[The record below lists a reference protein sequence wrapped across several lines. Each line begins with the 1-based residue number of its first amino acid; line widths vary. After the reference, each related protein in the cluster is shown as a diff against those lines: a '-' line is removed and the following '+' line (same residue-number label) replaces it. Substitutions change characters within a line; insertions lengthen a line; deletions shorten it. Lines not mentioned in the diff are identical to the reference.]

1 MRGIP
6 SSFLFIFF
14 ILIFLVE
21 LISYLGL
28 LLIIKNHPKKR
39 RIILSILYFVISI
52 LSSGLLIYAFANP
65 EVIRVAK
72 NYTFFY
78 SIVAIAIVNLVPKS
92 IYAIG
97 TIFSF
102 VVRWL
107 TGKYYQLLFLNGL
120 LLICLSII
128 LVVLS
133 GIFIGKNN
141 IRIEKHELYFDNW
154 PNQLDGFTIVHI
166 SDIHLGSF
174 AGNTSLISKTVD
186 NVNHLNPDLLLFTG
200 DLVNNFSAE
209 TKGFEPFLQQL
220 SARFGKFAIQ
230 GNHDYGDY
238 SSWPDST
245 EKVNN
250 LEQIRQAMTN
260 AGFRLL
266 LNESEKVLAKDT
278 SFTVI
283 GVENWGHPPFPQ
295 YADLISAMK
304 NVPQNTFKILLTH
317 DPAHWQSVIVPE
329 TDIDLTLSG
338 HTHGAQFG
346 LKIAGIEF
354 SPMYFIQKHW
364 GGMYELEH
372 QKLYVNRGLGTI
384 GFPGRIDMRP
394 EITVLTL
401 YSTKSH

>member
-6 SSFLFIFF
+6 SSFLLIFF
-14 ILIFLVE
+14 ILIFTVE
-21 LISYLGL
+21 LISYFGL
-28 LLIIKNHPKKR
+28 HLIFENHSKKR
-39 RIILSILYFVISI
+39 RIILSIIYFVISL
-52 LSSGLLIYAFANP
+52 LSAGLLIYAFANP
-65 EVIRVAK
+65 EVIRQAK

-78 SIVAIAIVNLVPKS
+78 AIVAIGIVNLVPKF
-92 IYAIG
+92 IFAIA

-102 VVRWL
+102 VLRWL
-107 TGKYYQLLFLNGL
+107 TSKNYQIIFLNGL
-120 LLICLSII
+120 LLICLGFIPVII
-128 LVVLS
+128 S
-133 GIFIGKNN
+133 GIYIGKNH
-141 IRIEKHELYFDNW
+141 IRIDKHELHFDNW
-154 PNQLDGFTIVHI
+154 PNQLDGFTVVQI

-174 AGNTSLISKTVD
+174 AGDTSLISKMVK
-186 NVNHLNPDLLLFTG
+186 NVNRLNPDLLLFTG

-209 TKGFEPFLQQL
+209 ITGYDPFLQQL

-238 SSWPDST
+238 SSWTDSV
-245 EKVNN
+245 EKTNN
-250 LEQIRQAMTN
+250 LEQIRQGMTKT
-260 AGFRLL
+260 GFRLL
-266 LNESEKVLAKDT
+266 LNESEKVSAKDT
-278 SFTVI
+278 SFTVV

-295 YADLISAMK
+295 YADLTSALK
-304 NVPQNTFKILLTH
+304 NAHQHSFKILLTH

-329 TDIDLTLSG
+329 TDIELTLSG

-364 GGMYELEH
+364 GGLYESEH

-401 YSTKSH
+401 SSTKSR

>member
-92 IYAIG
+92 IYATG

-238 SSWPDST
+238 SSWTDT
-245 EKVNN
+245 AAKARN
-250 LEQIRQAMTN
+250 LQQIKASMIN

-266 LNESEKVLAKDT
+266 LNESEKVLANDT
-278 SFTVI
+278 SFTII
-283 GVENWGHPPFPQ
+283 GVENWGHRPFPQ
-295 YADLISAMK
+295 YADLTSAMK
-304 NVPQNTFKILLTH
+304 NVSPNSFKILLTH
-317 DPAHWQSVIVPE
+317 DPAHWQSVVVPE
-329 TDIDLTLSG
+329 TDIELTLSG
-338 HTHGAQFG
+338 HTHGAQYG
-346 LKIAGIEF
+346 IKIAGIEF
-354 SPMYFIQKHW
+354 SPMYLLQKHW
-364 GGMYELEH
+364 GGNYESEH

-384 GFPGRIDMRP
+384 GFPGRIDMNP
-394 EITVLTL
+394 EITVLKL
-401 YSTKSH
+401 HSTKSR

>member
-1 MRGIP
+1 
-6 SSFLFIFF
+6 
-14 ILIFLVE
+14 
-21 LISYLGL
+21 
-28 LLIIKNHPKKR
+28 
-39 RIILSILYFVISI
+39 
-52 LSSGLLIYAFANP
+52 
-65 EVIRVAK
+65 
-72 NYTFFY
+72 
-78 SIVAIAIVNLVPKS
+78 VAIGIVNLVPKF
-92 IYAIG
+92 IFAIA

-102 VVRWL
+102 ALRWL
-107 TGKYYQLLFLNGL
+107 TSKNYQLIFLNGL

-128 LVVLS
+128 LVVLN
-133 GIFIGKNN
+133 GIFIGRNHV
-141 IRIEKHELYFDNW
+141 RIEKQELYFGNW

-174 AGNTSLISKTVD
+174 AGNTSLISKTVQ
-186 NVNHLNPDLLLFTG
+186 NVNRLNPDLLLFTG

-209 TKGFEPFLQQL
+209 TTGFEPFLQQL
-220 SARFGKFAIQ
+220 SARYGKFAIQ

-238 SSWPDST
+238 SSWSDST
-245 EKVNN
+245 EKANN

-304 NVPQNTFKILLTH
+304 NIPSNAFKILLTH
-317 DPAHWQSVIVPE
+317 DPAHWQSVVVPK
-329 TDIDLTLSG
+329 TDVELTLSG

-346 LKIAGIEF
+346 IKIAGIEF

-364 GGMYELEH
+364 GGLYESEH

-401 YSTKSH
+401 YSTKSR